1 MTHQEGQPE
10 ELVLS
15 KAEHE
20 TIEED
25 LLDAV
30 TGGGLKDFFR
40 CCFNPQTQ
48 VTTAQPS
55 SPVASNHSSS
65 PVASNHSSLS
75 GIEITHPNENR
86 DLTRAEVIS
95 LYPEESSSLG
105 RQNSVVFPRNP
116 HLPPQGR

>member
-55 SPVASNHSSS
+55 SPVASNHSS
-65 PVASNHSSLS
+65 LS